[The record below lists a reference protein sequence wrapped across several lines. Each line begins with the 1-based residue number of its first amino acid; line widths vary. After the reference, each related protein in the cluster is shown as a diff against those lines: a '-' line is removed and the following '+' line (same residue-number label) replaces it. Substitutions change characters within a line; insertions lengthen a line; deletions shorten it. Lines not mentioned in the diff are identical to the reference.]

1 MAIMSPISPD
11 FKMLQKGLT
20 QMQNNVYEAYILKVG
35 SNLFT
40 WNRVGL
46 PLDLYQKGLS
56 LSQWSPSWRQ
66 YRGLVGNGMARVP
79 IITSLSTQ
87 RRVEVYTNLNLD

>member
-40 WNRVGL
+40 WNKVGL

-56 LSQWSPSWRQ
+56 MS
-66 YRGLVGNGMARVP
+66 
-79 IITSLSTQ
+79 
-87 RRVEVYTNLNLD
+87 